1 VRPGLYPGGELEG
14 VIASVTELQQLFY
27 GRLGFG
33 HPAGTQAKLDN
44 MRGAWVTVSF
54 VAADTLTAV
63 VHNLDIPVQTNAAGA
78 NQPNVRWLVF
88 RIEHSG
94 TAANA
99 ASTLSVSYETGDA
112 ANITADSMPLRLY
125 AGGARTVGA
134 ATDDVQVDLFV
145 IPATD

>member
-54 VAADTLTAV
+54 ESTDTAHTV
-63 VHNLDIPVQTNAAGA
+63 THNLDIPVPTSGL
-78 NQPNVRWLVF
+78 NVRWLVF
-88 RIEHSG
+88 RIE
-94 TAANA
+94 TANDAA
-99 ASTLSVSYETGDA
+99 DAIGASTFSILHETGDA
-112 ANITADSMPLRLY
+112 IGVNSFELRLY
-125 AGGARTVGA
+125 AEATRTIGASP
-134 ATDDVQVDLFV
+134 DNIEVDLFI